1 MAIPRDLLLPD
12 GYTARATTRG
22 AYWLRPGEARL
33 PRKIIAARSI
43 AVDPSGGGEW
53 SRLERDAWRDAAA
66 GLAVDRERLRAALA
80 ACDLDEA
87 IAAGWFTGGP
97 DRLVIIL
104 GPTRAVVRQFQEPGP
119 RIHNGHG
126 TRARTASPRAGRGS
140 KPSGRASARR
150 TPRSRRGKR
159 ARDLTRRA
167 RRLSLRAMR
176 TLALLLSVFLSACA
190 TAAVAGGARTY
201 PPSPSSSDL
210 DAYGT
215 ARAPEIARCMS
226 RQQMRSNFGESLFGP
241 SVVPENKSYEYQ
253 VCWCKAH
260 GFRGMGA
267 GGACLD

>member
-1 MAIPRDLLLPD
+1 MDHLDTVNLQL
-12 GYTARATTRG
+12 
-22 AYWLRPGEARL
+22 
-33 PRKIIAARSI
+33 IAAMGELRMA
-43 AVDPSGGGEW
+43 AVCLPT
-53 SRLERDAWRDAAA
+53 DAEKAEPIRRHLLAAEKRVIEAHKAASAAA
-66 GLAVDRERLRAALA
+66 TEHR
-80 ACDLDEA
+80 
-87 IAAGWFTGGP
+87 P
-97 DRLVIIL
+97 
-104 GPTRAVVRQFQEPGP
+104 PVRSSSESP
-119 RIHNGHG
+119 
-126 TRARTASPRAGRGS
+126 TASTRQRLKLHPRQ
-140 KPSGRASARR
+140 
-150 TPRSRRGKR
+150 TRRG
-159 ARDLTRRA
+159 

-215 ARAPEIARCMS
+215 ARDPEIARCMS